1 MIIRKGVENEAGILL
16 FASNI
21 AENHEDYN
29 AAGLD
34 ILYAAEEKHFW
45 FLTRKQ
51 RIINVFQQYVQTH
64 ESVLEIG
71 AGTGNVARALQKAG
85 YDVSVG
91 EMHLNGLYY
100 AKSYGIKNCY
110 QFDLF
115 EPPFSEHFDVIGLF
129 DVLEHLQEDVL
140 AMQRVQSM
148 LKPKGRVVLTVPAHQ
163 WLWNRDD
170 AIAAHKRRYTLR
182 SLKVVMEK
190 AGFEILHGHYF
201 FVSILPL
208 LLLRRIL
215 NADNRSQVEEKEH
228 HQEININP
236 LINRILLK
244 MSLLENRFASWMPN
258 LAGGSIILIAK
269 KKPL

>member
-1 MIIRKGVENEAGILL
+1 MVIREGFKNEAGILL
-16 FASNI
+16 FTPDI
-21 AENHEDYN
+21 ADNHEDYN

-45 FLTRKQ
+45 FLARKQ
-51 RIINVFQQYVQTH
+51 RILEIFKKYVQNH

-71 AGTGNVARALQKAG
+71 AGTGNVARALQTAD
-85 YDVSVG
+85 YNVSVG
-91 EMHLNGLYY
+91 EMHLNGLNY
-100 AKSYGIKNCY
+100 AKTYGIKNCY

-115 EPPFSEHFDVIGLF
+115 DPPFSEHFDVIGMF

-140 AMQRVQSM
+140 AMQCVQSM
-148 LKPKGRVVLTVPAHQ
+148 LKPNGRVVLTVPAHQ

-170 AIAAHKRRYTLR
+170 AIAAHKRRYTLKQ
-182 SLKVVMEK
+182 LKIVMEK
-190 AGFEILHGHYF
+190 SGFEIVYGRYF

-215 NADNRSQVEEKEH
+215 NADNQKQVNEEEH

-244 MSLLENRFASWMPN
+244 VSMLENRFASWIPN
-258 LAGGSIILIAK
+258 LAGGSIILVAK
-269 KKPL
+269 KLEQ

>member
-1 MIIRKGVENEAGILL
+1 M
-16 FASNI
+16 
-21 AENHEDYN
+21 
-29 AAGLD
+29 
-34 ILYAAEEKHFW
+34 
-45 FLTRKQ
+45 
-51 RIINVFQQYVQTH
+51 
-64 ESVLEIG
+64 
-71 AGTGNVARALQKAG
+71 QKIG

-91 EMHLNGLYY
+91 EMHLNGLRY

-115 EPPFSEHFDVIGLF
+115 EPPFSEDFDVIALF

-148 LKPKGRVVLTVPAHQ
+148 LKPNGRVVLTVPAHQ

-170 AIAAHKRRYTLR
+170 ALAAHKRRYTR
-182 SLKVVMEK
+182 KQLKIVMEK
-190 AGFEILHGHYF
+190 GGFEILHGHYF

-215 NADNRSQVEEKEH
+215 NADNEKQINERER

-244 MSLLENRFASWMPN
+244 ITMLENRFASWIPN
-258 LAGGSIILIAK
+258 LAGGSIIMVGK
-269 KKPL
+269 KVENK